1 MRQGAAALGAA
12 HRAGLLHRDIKPENF
27 FLIPGEEG
35 FQTKLLDFGLAKPF
49 GAEDGL
55 TRTGM
60 VVGTPNYMS
69 PDQLKGLTL
78 DARSDL
84 YAFAAVSFEALTGH
98 RLVQPTALADVF
110 LAITQGDFPP
120 PSRFVPGLLDLVD
133 VAFKVALATDRD
145 NRPVDVEA
153 WVSAFTD
160 ALSRLEGERAGWPDL
175 LTGKDG
181 GRRATDPT
189 STGTRR
195 PGAQEG
201 LPTSGASLQPG
212 AGVPSESEP
221 GSGEA

>member
-27 FLIPGEEG
+27 FLISGEEG

-84 YAFAAVSFEALTGH
+84 YAFAAVAFEALTGH

-110 LAITQGDFPP
+110 VAISQGDFPP
-120 PSRFVPGLLDLVD
+120 PSRYVPGLPDLVD
-133 VAFKVALATDRD
+133 TAFKVALATERE
-145 NRPVDVEA
+145 NRPTDVEA
-153 WVSAFTD
+153 WVTAFSDTL
-160 ALSRLEGERAGWPDL
+160 ARLEGQRAGWPDL
-175 LTGKDG
+175 LTGKEG
-181 GRRATDPT
+181 GRRTTDAT
-189 STGTRR
+189 SVGTALPR
-195 PGAQEG
+195 PGEA
-201 LPTSGASLQPG
+201 LPTSGAALP
-212 AGVPSESEP
+212 APEP
-221 GSGEA
+221 GESDA